1 MEVILIERVA
11 KLGQIGDVVRVRD
24 GFARNFLLPQGK
36 ALRAT
41 KQNKEKFDSMKADL
55 EAKNATKKSS
65 AGEAGKKLDGQSFVL
80 VRQAG
85 ETGQLYG
92 SVSTRDIAEAIAKSG
107 HVVDRQQVVLN
118 VPIKVIGLHTIPV
131 ELHPEV
137 EVKVTINV
145 ARSEDEAK
153 RQARGEDLTV
163 ARSDEDEAKAQARLK
178 ADKFFEK
185 TPENKEIEAGDG
197 TEKPVREKKM
207 KKSKH
212 GEADEQ
218 ADAKPKVA
226 KATRGQKEAEAAA
239 EQADA
244 KPSKKE
250 KKEKTPK
257 K

>member
-11 KLGQIGDVVRVRD
+11 KLGQIGEVVRVRD

-41 KQNKEKFDSMKADL
+41 KHNKEKFESMKADL

-65 AGEAGKKLDGQSFVL
+65 ASEAGKKLDGQSFVL

-92 SVSTRDIAEAIAKSG
+92 SVSTRDISDVIAKAG
-107 HVVDRQQVVLN
+107 HKVERQQIVLN
-118 VPIKVIGLHTIPV
+118 MPIKIIGLHKIPV

-145 ARSEDEAK
+145 ARSDDEAI

-163 ARSDEDEAKAQARLK
+163 ARSDEDEAKAAARLK

-185 TPENKEIEAGDG
+185 APEGEEASADG
-197 TEKPVREKKM
+197 STEKPAREKKAR
-207 KKSKH
+207 KSKD
-212 GEADEQ
+212 GEPDEQ
-218 ADAKPKVA
+218 ADAKPKA
-226 KATRGQKEAEAAA
+226 ARTRGQKEAAPAT

-244 KPSKKE
+244 KPAKKE
-250 KKEKTPK
+250 KKERAPK

>member
-41 KQNKEKFDSMKADL
+41 KQNKEKFESMKADL
-55 EAKNATKKSS
+55 EAKNSTKKSS
-65 AGEAGKKLDGQSFVL
+65 ASEAGQKLDGQSFVL

-92 SVSTRDIAEAIAKSG
+92 SVSTRDIAEVIAKSG

-118 VPIKVIGLHTIPV
+118 MPIKIIGLHKIPV
-131 ELHPEV
+131 ELHAEV
-137 EVKVTINV
+137 VVSVTINV
-145 ARSEDEAK
+145 ARSEDEAR

-163 ARSDEDEAKAQARLK
+163 TRSDEEEAKAEARIK
-178 ADKFFEK
+178 AEKFFEK
-185 TPENKEIEAGDG
+185 APEGKEAEGGEAA
-197 TEKPVREKKM
+197 EKPVREKKA
-207 KKSKH
+207 KKSK
-212 GEADEQ
+212 GDGAGEQ
-218 ADAKPKVA
+218 ADAKPSAA
-226 KATRGQKEAEAAA
+226 KATRGQKKAEPAT

-244 KPSKKE
+244 KPSKKG
-250 KKEKTPK
+250 KKEKK
-257 K
+257 